1 MIRNMQTIKPT
12 TMSTA
17 QYSVELVAPLV
28 CEIGENP
35 LWHSDSKQLFF
46 LDIPAGEVHAYDPS
60 KTTLTL
66 HSRTR
71 VSGGFTIQQD
81 GSLLLFQDGRIS
93 LLQPDGTLREVGSGL
108 CPRNDRFNDVI
119 ADPEGRVFAGAM
131 GGNGRLLRF
140 DLDGSVTEMF
150 DGCGIPNGMGFTP
163 DLQGMY
169 FTDSVPRKIY
179 YFDYDRRSG
188 SLTNRR
194 TFAEIP
200 LEEGAPDG
208 MSVDEDGYVW
218 TAIWFG
224 GRLKRYAPDGTLERE
239 VMLPVKQPSSVTFG
253 GADLTDIYVTSAATS
268 DADSLAPPGYDKTAA
283 RGGGLYR
290 VRLQGSR
297 GKLPF
302 RSRLNFS

>member
-1 MIRNMQTIKPT
+1 MIRIMQTIKPT

-17 QYSVELVAPLV
+17 QYSVDLVGPLV

-35 LWHSDSKQLFF
+35 LWHSESKKLFF

-60 KTTLTL
+60 KTTVAL

-71 VSGGFTIQQD
+71 VTGGFTIQQD

-93 LLQPDGTLREVGSGL
+93 LLKLDGTLREVASGL

-131 GGNGRLLRF
+131 GRNGRLLRF
-140 DLDGSVTEMF
+140 NLDGSVSEMF

-194 TFAEIP
+194 IFAEIP
-200 LEEGAPDG
+200 IEEGAPDG
-208 MSVDEDGYVW
+208 MSVDEEGYVW

-239 VMLPVKQPSSVTFG
+239 VMLPVKQTSSVTFG
-253 GADLTDIYVTSAATS
+253 GADLTDIYVTSAATNES
-268 DADSLAPPGYDKTAA
+268 DSLAPPGYDKTAA